1 MAGHFF
7 NKLIKESKKLAMRRL
22 TNFFLGLLPFVGLL
36 LGWQFLSVYG
46 GFPEKL
52 VPDLGQIANTFIR
65 LAIEG
70 ILWDSALAT
79 VGRLLAGFAIA
90 GLIGVFLGILMGR
103 NKTVEDFLLPLISFI
118 YPIPGIAYAPLFV
131 LWFGLGNLPAIL
143 LIAFVATFPIVMNTW
158 KGVSNVKRVWI
169 RSATVMGASEQVIFQ
184 KVILPGA
191 LPFILAG
198 LRLGL
203 AAAWRVLV
211 AVEMLMSVKIGLGWM
226 IFGSQTF
233 LNTDVMLATIFLIGL
248 IGVGLEK
255 QVFERIERHT
265 VIRWGMVKA

>member
-1 MAGHFF
+1 
-7 NKLIKESKKLAMRRL
+7 MRKFSDTL
-22 TNFFLGLLPFVGLL
+22 LGLLPFAALL
-36 LGWQFLSVYG
+36 VAWQCISMFG

-52 VPDLGQIANTFIR
+52 VPDLSQIANTFVR
-65 LAIEG
+65 LALEG
-70 ILWDSALAT
+70 ILWDSAIST
-79 VGRLLAGFAIA
+79 VGRLLAGFFIA
-90 GLIGVFLGILMGR
+90 GVVGIFIGILMGR
-103 NKTVEDFLLPLISFI
+103 KKAIEDLLLPLISFI

-143 LIAFVATFPIVMNTW
+143 LIAFVAMFPIAMNTW
-158 KGVSNVKRVWI
+158 KGVTNIKRVWI
-169 RSATVMGASEQVIFQ
+169 RSATVMGASEQVIFR
-184 KVILPGA
+184 KIVLPGA

-255 QVFERIERHT
+255 QVFERIERYT
-265 VIRWGMVKA
+265 VIRWGMVQA